1 MRNINVV
8 ELARIVNELKKI
20 EGSRLSKIFLP
31 ELKLLNLRF
40 NDKDKTSLII
50 DSGKVLYS
58 TKYKIENPKNPHNFV
73 MYLRKNI
80 DNSRVEEIRQIPGD
94 RIVEIIFKNKNKHV
108 LIIELFGKGNFILTD
123 ENYNVK
129 NSARKIKEKVYEY
142 NKKIDP
148 FNFKK
153 EEIYGLEDDLINI
166 LSSKLSLG
174 RYYALNFCKKYEYNE
189 KSLIKDI
196 KFDSFIKDVKKYI
209 KNLMKLGIKKLENN
223 FYISEKN
230 SSEINLNNVIDEL
243 YNSKFNKK
251 YIVSSKEYIK
261 NEKSIKK
268 QEKLL
273 LEFDKKIKLK
283 LTQIDFLSDNRSIL
297 ENKDIKFDT
306 KNKEFKIKIGENEI
320 SIRSGKTVENKIND
334 LYTEI
339 KKLRT
344 KIKGANE
351 TILKLNKK
359 EISKEKI
366 IRKIE
371 KKKIPKWYEKFR
383 WFYTKEN
390 NLVLGGRDAT
400 TNDILIKKHME
411 KEDLVFHTTDPGS
424 PFFILKSKNPSPSE
438 INEVSIATASYSKSW
453 SKKIASTEVF
463 YVNSDQVSKSA
474 NTGEFLKKGSFMI
487 RGKKN
492 FLNVKLGICIGS
504 QNSSTIGGPYRAIS
518 SKTKNY
524 LKIIP
529 GYESKSNIAKKISK
543 KLKLDID
550 DIMRFLPNGTSK
562 IL

>member
-94 RIVEIIFKNKNKHV
+94 RIVEIIFKNKNKNI

-123 ENYNVK
+123 ENYHVK

-142 NKKIDP
+142 SKKIDP
-148 FNFKK
+148 FKFKK
-153 EEIYGLEDDLINI
+153 QEIQYLEEELISI
-166 LSSKLSLG
+166 ISKKLSLG
-174 RYYALNFCKKYEYNE
+174 KYYALDFCKEYGYDE
-189 KSLIKDI
+189 TSKVKDVN
-196 KFDSFIKDVKKYI
+196 FDSFFKDIKKYI
-209 KNLMKLGIKKLENN
+209 KKLMNIGIRKLENN
-223 FYISEKN
+223 FYISGKNGDEKN
-230 SSEINLNNVIDEL
+230 LNEVIDEL

-273 LEFDKKIKLK
+273 IEFNKKILLK
-283 LTQIDFLSDNRSIL
+283 TNQIDFLSKNRSIL
-297 ENKDIKFDT
+297 KNKNIEYDR
-306 KNKEFKIKIGENEI
+306 KNKEFKIKIGKNKIAI
-320 SIRSGKTVENKIND
+320 SSGKTVENKIND
-334 LYTEI
+334 LYNEI
-339 KKLRT
+339 KKIKI
-344 KIKGANE
+344 KIKGAKK
-351 TILKLNKK
+351 TIQNLNKK
-359 EISKEKI
+359 EISKETI
-366 IRKIE
+366 IKKIE
-371 KKKIPKWYEKFR
+371 KKKILKWYEKFR

-411 KEDLVFHTTDPGS
+411 KNDLVFHTTDPGS
-424 PFFILKSKNPSPSE
+424 PFFILKSENPSPSE
-438 INEVSIATASYSKSW
+438 INEVSIATASYSKAW

-463 YVNSDQVSKSA
+463 YVTSDQVSKSA

-492 FLNVKLGICIGS
+492 FINIKLGLCIGS
-504 QNSSTIGGPYRAIS
+504 KDGLTIGGPYGAIS

-543 KLKLDID
+543 KLK
-550 DIMRFLPNGTSK
+550 FF
-562 IL
+562 

>member
-94 RIVEIIFKNKNKHV
+94 RIVEIIFKNKNKNI
-108 LIIELFGKGNFILTD
+108 LIIEFFGKGNFILTD

-142 NKKIDP
+142 TKKIDP
-148 FNFKK
+148 FKFKK
-153 EEIYGLEDDLINI
+153 QEIYGIEEDLINI
-166 LSSKLSLG
+166 ISSKLSLG
-174 RYYALNFCKKYEYNE
+174 KYYALNFCKDYGYNE
-189 KSLIKDI
+189 KSKINDI
-196 KFDSFIKDVKKYI
+196 DFDSFVKDIKKYI
-209 KNLMKLGIKKLENN
+209 KNLMKIGIRKLENN

-230 SSEINLNNVIDEL
+230 SSEKNLNNVIDEL

-251 YIVSSKEYIK
+251 YVVSSKEYIK

-273 LEFDKKIKLK
+273 VEFDKKISLK
-283 LTQIDFLSDNRSIL
+283 QNQIDFLSANRSIL
-297 ENKDIKFDT
+297 ENKNIKFDT

-320 SIRSGKTVENKIND
+320 SIRSGKSVENKIND

-344 KIKGANE
+344 KINGAKE
-351 TILKLNKK
+351 TIVKLRKK

-371 KKKIPKWYEKFR
+371 KKKISKWYEKFR
-383 WFYTKEN
+383 WFYTKDN

-411 KEDLVFHTTDPGS
+411 KGDLVFHTTDPGS
-424 PFFILKSKNPSPSE
+424 PFFILKSENPSPSE
-438 INEVSIATASYSKSW
+438 INDVSIATASYSK
-453 SKKIASTEVF
+453 A
-463 YVNSDQVSKSA
+463 
-474 NTGEFLKKGSFMI
+474 
-487 RGKKN
+487 R
-492 FLNVKLGICIGS
+492 
-504 QNSSTIGGPYRAIS
+504 
-518 SKTKNY
+518 
-524 LKIIP
+524 
-529 GYESKSNIAKKISK
+529 
-543 KLKLDID
+543 
-550 DIMRFLPNGTSK
+550 
-562 IL
+562 